1 MGDNGKKEKKSKSV
15 KNDTKL
21 QELTA
26 LRNIDA
32 KDSKDR
38 TAIWIKN
45 WHLAYE
51 YELRRLQVELM
62 KLQQTMKDQGA
73 RLLLIF
79 EGRDAAGKGG
89 TIKRFIAH
97 LNPRYTRV
105 TALTKPNETEG
116 TQWYFQRYISH
127 LPAAGEM
134 VFFDRSWYNRAMVEP
149 VMGFCTDEQ
158 NKRFLKDVPLLEE
171 LIVKDGIKLFK
182 FYFSVSKEVQKE
194 RFESRREDPLKQYK
208 LSPVDNLAQKY
219 WDQYSLRKFQMLQET
234 NRTIAPWTII
244 RSDNKKMARI
254 NCMRFLLSQL
264 EYKGKLPAKELV
276 LGKSPTIAA
285 AGQWG
290 VASVIVVLG
299 LGAWIGLPAVLRP
312 LENVAAALGST
323 EGVENLTDDH
333 WKVVNYLRE
342 YYLQFGVAPMIR
354 KLCKQTGFQL
364 KEIYELFPSGPAKG
378 ACKLAGLP
386 KPTGCV

>member
-1 MGDNGKKEKKSKSV
+1 MGANGKKEKKSKSV
-15 KNDTKL
+15 KGDVKL

-32 KDSKDR
+32 KESKDR
-38 TAIWIKN
+38 TAVLIKN

-62 KLQQTMKDQGA
+62 KLQQTMKDEGT

-127 LPAAGEM
+127 LPADGEM

-234 NRTIAPWTII
+234 NRTMAPWTII
-244 RSDNKKMARI
+244 RSDNKKLARI
-254 NCMRFLLSQL
+254 NCIRYVLTQL
-264 EYKGKLPAKELV
+264 DYEGKLPAKEL
-276 LGKSPTIAA
+276 KPDPE
-285 AGQWG
+285 
-290 VASVIVVLG
+290 IVVSG
-299 LGAWIGLPAVLRP
+299 IDELRHMEEHLMNP
-312 LENVAAALGST
+312 
-323 EGVENLTDDH
+323 D
-333 WKVVNYLRE
+333 
-342 YYLQFGVAPMIR
+342 
-354 KLCKQTGFQL
+354 KLYG
-364 KEIYELFPSGPAKG
+364 
-378 ACKLAGLP
+378 
-386 KPTGCV
+386 